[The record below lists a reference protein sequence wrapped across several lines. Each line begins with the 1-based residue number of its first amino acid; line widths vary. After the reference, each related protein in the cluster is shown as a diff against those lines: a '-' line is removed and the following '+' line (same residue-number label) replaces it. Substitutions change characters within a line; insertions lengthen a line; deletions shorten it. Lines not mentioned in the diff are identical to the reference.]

1 MIRIGGQA
9 LKEHLVNPLH
19 QNFKDKAKVNA
30 KCVYFHN
37 CIAKKSYPKGTI
49 PSINLKIM
57 DVPDDLTREW
67 TTTLEHCDEKLTLM
81 LTSYH
86 HR

>member
-9 LKEHLVNPLH
+9 LEEHIVYPLH
-19 QNFKDKAKVNA
+19 QIIKDKAKVNA
-30 KCVYFHN
+30 KCVYFHSFV
-37 CIAKKSYPKGTI
+37 AKKSYPKGTI
-49 PSINLKIM
+49 PSVNLKIM

-67 TTTLEHCDEKLTLM
+67 TTTSEHYNEKLTLM